1 MLPQWVIRQIYHI
14 TNGKAV
20 VVTDVG
26 QAQMWAAQHFWYDR
40 RNTFFSSGGLGAMGY
55 AFPAS
60 IGVKYARP
68 NEQVWCIIGDGGF
81 QMTLQDLAVVK
92 EHNVDIK
99 IAIIN
104 NNHLGMIRQWQTLFY
119 DSRFMSAKL
128 ENPDFV
134 KLAEAYGLTGMRATT
149 KSDVVKVLKEA
160 EEIPGPVVLDLV
172 VDEVEKVYPMVPAG
186 SASPRQSKATKW
198 KRRDTHE
205 TRPDCGCRGPSRRPE
220 PYCKPLSQARL

>member
-1 MLPQWVIRQIYHI
+1 MARGASQPRNPRDRHRPAAVGHSPDIHI
-14 TNGKAV
+14 TKGDAV

-60 IGVKYARP
+60 IGVKFARP

-92 EHNVDIK
+92 EHNVDVK

-104 NNHLGMIRQWQTLFY
+104 NSHLGMIRQWQTPL
-119 DSRFMSAKL
+119 L
-128 ENPDFV
+128 
-134 KLAEAYGLTGMRATT
+134 
-149 KSDVVKVLKEA
+149 
-160 EEIPGPVVLDLV
+160 
-172 VDEVEKVYPMVPAG
+172 
-186 SASPRQSKATKW
+186 
-198 KRRDTHE
+198 RRSLHE
-205 TRPDCGCRGPSRRPE
+205 R
-220 PYCKPLSQARL
+220 

>member
-1 MLPQWVIRQIYHI
+1 
-14 TNGKAV
+14 
-20 VVTDVG
+20 
-26 QAQMWAAQHFWYDR
+26 MWAAQHFWYDR

-92 EHNVDIK
+92 EHNVDVK

-119 DSRFMSAKL
+119 DSRFISARL

-134 KLAEAYGLTGMRATT
+134 KLAEAYGLPGLRAST

-160 EEIPGPVVLDLV
+160 EKIPGPVVLDLV

-186 SASPRQSKATKW
+186 SSLA
-198 KRRDTHE
+198 E
-205 TRPDCGCRGPSRRPE
+205 TIEGDE
-220 PYCKPLSQARL
+220 VEEARYA